1 MASRVIESSAS
12 SLRTRRS
19 CRPEDLPHGL
29 IAPPTEV
36 RTQIEEE
43 RPKHRPEAF
52 AGAEQRLLNQWTLDY
67 YFGQQTHEVLFRET
81 PQGPEVVAVGF
92 DEIFA
97 WTKAMDPEAMKGLQ
111 TWTF

>member
-1 MASRVIESSAS
+1 MPGPITESSAS
-12 SLRTRRS
+12 SPRERRS

-29 IAPPTEV
+29 IPPPAEV
-36 RTQIEEE
+36 REQIEKE
-43 RPKHRPEAF
+43 RPKHRAEAF

-67 YFGQQTHEVLFRET
+67 YFGQQTHEVLYRET
-81 PQGPEVVAVGF
+81 PQGPEVLAVGF

-97 WTKAMDPEAMKGLQ
+97 RTNAMDPGAMKGLQ